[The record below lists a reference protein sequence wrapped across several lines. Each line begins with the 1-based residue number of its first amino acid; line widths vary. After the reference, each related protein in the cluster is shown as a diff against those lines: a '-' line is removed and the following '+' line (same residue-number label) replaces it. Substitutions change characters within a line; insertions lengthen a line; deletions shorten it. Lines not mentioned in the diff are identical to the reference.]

1 MTLNMFHCF
10 IDCEVIVKRSVI
22 ADGIVSEICKDRSSE
37 LSSNSIILIT
47 DIMRCLDCV
56 NMRRTR
62 DIADRPVALV
72 NEFRRELQVKMIPGP
87 HCTIRK
93 SLMILVSTDLGEF
106 GYIDVHDRLTLN
118 ERIQGISNS
127 LELFIKPAELPDRMN
142 NAVLDEHHV
151 AHGTDEVVAAGA
163 IELTPLPEDLISSCR
178 ETVQVQL
185 PQDIL
190 VDGHLVDM
198 LSILT
203 EFREVILDC
212 FLEIYEIIVSPPYT
226 SLVSHQEFLLEIP
239 VSRKDQTVLH
249 NGLIPEALAACIAL
263 GAGPVAHAVVLASER
278 VQIPFG
284 LLADILLRVQHI
296 GIFSK
301 PHAVPHG
308 KRIIA
313 KCLDVREIELIPSG
327 LTEHLKSTLL
337 DDKGAI
343 LVFGPVK
350 ELAAEDVSS
359 LEDFQLRQGMNVAEF
374 LGRGEEVHVRK
385 EVAVRICPSRGKE
398 VEAEMLLDV

>member
-1 MTLNMFHCF
+1 MLAWDLPKLVQHRLQLLGGLAAQ
-10 IDCEVIVKRSVI
+10 ILILL
-22 ADGIVSEICKDRSSE
+22 VSEDRHD
-37 LSSNSIILIT
+37 LLPLIL
-47 DIMRCLDCV
+47 DFLGPHGSVDLV
-56 NMRRTR
+56 QRTQEHIPGIPIR
-62 DIADRPVALV
+62 TLDIADRPVALV

-212 FLEIYEIIVSPPYT
+212 FLEIYEI
-226 SLVSHQEFLLEIP
+226 
-239 VSRKDQTVLH
+239 
-249 NGLIPEALAACIAL
+249 NC
-263 GAGPVAHAVVLASER
+263 
-278 VQIPFG
+278 
-284 LLADILLRVQHI
+284 
-296 GIFSK
+296 
-301 PHAVPHG
+301 
-308 KRIIA
+308 
-313 KCLDVREIELIPSG
+313 
-327 LTEHLKSTLL
+327 
-337 DDKGAI
+337 
-343 LVFGPVK
+343 
-350 ELAAEDVSS
+350 
-359 LEDFQLRQGMNVAEF
+359 
-374 LGRGEEVHVRK
+374 
-385 EVAVRICPSRGKE
+385 
-398 VEAEMLLDV
+398 